1 MISTVYKRM
10 FSVLKKRFF
19 SLLGVLLLA
28 IILWFVSSI
37 AVSFIPLAQLGAA
50 AQSWARASRT
60 SSTGVPLLMY
70 LLMAVVYA
78 LWFCVLLLLSAS
90 MSKIYLGCCRT
101 GLAPNVSDLFAM
113 FRTGQF
119 FRILGGMAWMCLW
132 IFLWSLIPIAG
143 IVFGTIR
150 AYEYRFVPYILM
162 TREDVRAT
170 DAVKLSKQETLG
182 YKGEMYGAD
191 ILLAAVYWVLTLAL
205 YLLTLI
211 PHSNAWL
218 SVLVV
223 LLNLIMLLFRGVLQ
237 AAVYDEIQKRRTAS
251 APQPSSPVP
260 PTRPAQPE
268 WPVPSEWPD
277 AAPTQPIQYDV
288 PAQSEQ
294 PAQPEWPD
302 APTQPIQYDVPAQPE
317 PAEPVTQPAPQGKPV
332 VFSLEPELPAQPQWT
347 NRYCPHCGAPVKLSD
362 AVFCTV
368 CGKSLS

>member
-1 MISTVYKRM
+1 MVSSIYKKT
-10 FSVLKKRFF
+10 FSVLMKRPFRLWGI
-19 SLLGVLLLA
+19 SLLAEFLCLVAYAGFIGV
-28 IILWFVSSI
+28 
-37 AVSFIPLAQLGAA
+37 PAA
-50 AQSWARASRT
+50 A
-60 SSTGVPLLMY
+60 
-70 LLMAVVYA
+70 
-78 LWFCVLLLLSAS
+78 FCAALLLSAS
-90 MSKIYLGCCRT
+90 MSMIFLNSYRT
-101 GLAPNVSDLFAM
+101 GLEPKTSYLFAS
-113 FRTGQF
+113 FKKD
-119 FRILGGMAWMCLW
+119 RILRVLGGMAWMQLW
-132 IFLWSLIPIAG
+132 IFLWSLIPIVG
-143 IVFGTIR
+143 IVFGIIR
-150 AYEYRFVPYILM
+150 MYEYRFVPYILM

-277 AAPTQPIQYDV
+277 A
-288 PAQSEQ
+288 
-294 PAQPEWPD
+294 
-302 APTQPIQYDVPAQPE
+302 PTQPIQYDVPAQPE

-332 VFSLEPELPAQPQWT
+332 VFSLEPELPARPQRT